1 MRHLLILGV
10 ASIVFALMTAVA
22 WQHDTDRAMQAQRDK
37 QQAIDGRLL
46 ALEMEYL
53 QGAQTLLT
61 VIAGRWSSGGSP
73 NAGSMASSPNELLDA
88 IGNALAAFP
97 DMQDNRAR
105 EMVFDN
111 LEKRVRGVLLQ
122 HDPARFGDTVAQEW
136 RRQTDR
142 MNGVLHRRAL
152 LVEQAH

>member
-10 ASIVFALMTAVA
+10 ASLVFALMTAVA
-22 WQHDTDRAMQAQRDK
+22 WQHDTQRATQAQRDK

-61 VIAGRWSSGGSP
+61 VIATRRSSGALPDSDAQ
-73 NAGSMASSPNELLDA
+73 NDLLDA
-88 IGNALAAFP
+88 IGKALVAFPAKQDSKAREAAF
-97 DMQDNRAR
+97 DS
-105 EMVFDN
+105 
-111 LEKRVRGVLLQ
+111 LETRIRIVLLQ
-122 HDPARFGDTVAQEW
+122 HDPARFGDAVAQEW

-142 MNGVLHRRAL
+142 MNGALHRRAL
-152 LVEQAH
+152 LVEQAL